1 MRGYRHG
8 RKHEDQQNRTYWIF
22 GLHAVEAAL
31 CNPSRIKHR
40 LVLTRNAAAR
50 LTEALN
56 RSGFEYEQADSR
68 RFPAPLDPN
77 SVHQGAALEV
87 SPLEQQT
94 VDSLAERARP
104 GFPLVLLDRVTDPH
118 NVGAIIRTAGAF
130 GLGGV
135 IAPARHS
142 PPETGALAKSAS
154 GMLERVPLLR
164 VRNLGS
170 AIDALRNCGVSL
182 IGLDAE
188 AEHSLDEAAQAL
200 SHHPVGLVVGAE
212 GAGLRAGTR
221 DRCDM
226 LAAIGLPGG
235 SGSINVSNAAAISIH
250 AFSRRPNQRQSGDG

>member
-1 MRGYRHG
+1 MRKYG
-8 RKHEDQQNRTYWIF
+8 RSRQRQDQQDRTYWIF

-31 CNPSRIKHR
+31 CNPSREKHR

-50 LTEALN
+50 LAEALD
-56 RSGFEYEQADSR
+56 RSGFEYEQVDSR
-68 RFPAPLDPN
+68 RFPVPLEPH
-77 SVHQGAALEV
+77 SVHQGAAVEV
-87 SPLEQQT
+87 SPLPQET
-94 VDSLAERARP
+94 VEGLAIRARP
-104 GFPLVLLDRVTDPH
+104 GIPLLLLDRVTDPH

-170 AIDALRNCGVSL
+170 AMESLRNCGVVL
-182 IGLDAE
+182 VGLDTGADQSLDQAAE
-188 AEHSLDEAAQAL
+188 AL
-200 SHHPVGLVVGAE
+200 SDRPAGLVVGAE
-212 GAGLRAGTR
+212 GSGLRDGTR

-226 LAAIGLPGG
+226 LAAIGLASG
-235 SGSINVSNAAAISIH
+235 SGSINVSNAAAISIY
-250 AFSRRPNQRQSGDG
+250 AFGRRSG